1 MKPSRKIVK
10 QLKPSRK
17 TIVKQLKR
25 TAKQANKNNDNQN
38 KAIQDRINQDLQRA
52 RKEVADADRYLPRK
66 HQYRVQGRSLED
78 DEELLERD
86 LDVEEVFGQEYYDLF
101 DERDTFDDHL
111 D

>member
-86 LDVEEVFGQEYYDLF
+86 LDVEEVFGREYYDLF